1 MRWSNCVGTET
12 LLASVDVLLL
22 KNCGNGTSWAEL
34 TYFVLSLDWISYW
47 TRSYQH
53 FWRIFKHKSNSSM
66 NWTHLWHRKGA
77 IEHGEW
83 KVMKFWY
90 RKWTGGLIWF
100 LRIVEDASLT
110 QFGSVLW
117 RLCFWRAIS
126 LITVRFAR
134 YLLRQQRAG
143 HQLLSLLR
151 WLWWCG
157 CCVMMSVYDISCVA
171 VVVVVWHV
179 WDCTEC
185 VVWSLSIPA
194 CQEDL
199 CHCSH

>member
-1 MRWSNCVGTET
+1 
-12 LLASVDVLLL
+12 
-22 KNCGNGTSWAEL
+22 
-34 TYFVLSLDWISYW
+34 
-47 TRSYQH
+47 
-53 FWRIFKHKSNSSM
+53 M

-90 RKWTGGLIWF
+90 RKWTDGLIWF

-143 HQLLSLLR
+143 RQLLSLLR
-151 WLWWCG
+151 WLSWCG
-157 CCVMMSVYDISCVA
+157 CCVVMSMYDISCVA
-171 VVVVVWHV
+171 VVGCSLACLRPYWVRCLIAIHS
-179 WDCTEC
+179 C
-185 VVWSLSIPA
+185 VPRRSASLQSSVSPSS
-194 CQEDL
+194 
-199 CHCSH
+199 CSVFCLSAMSVLSFLTVM